1 MVKLLKEPIADS
13 MKGFLYLALVLVGLV
28 SQPLLA
34 HQMKQHTSQ
43 VTVRDGQVEVVLH
56 LDGDKWFAK
65 LADHH
70 SWLLGDTEMV
80 IDESLAAEA
89 KIKKIETLLRQ
100 EIQLRVN
107 KQQVPLTIEKLSY
120 YDSLLH
126 LRVLLLA
133 SSKVSSVEVKEVALK
148 YPKSLGQVYTSIAKP
163 QYKLAT
169 ADKQIEFQF
178 N

>member
-1 MVKLLKEPIADS
+1 MVKLLKERIAGS
-13 MKGFLYLALVLVGLV
+13 MKGFLYLALVLACLV

-43 VTVRDGQVEVVLH
+43 VTIRDGQVELVLH
-56 LDGDKWFAK
+56 LDGDKWLAK

-80 IDESLAAEA
+80 IDENLTAEV
-89 KIKKIETLLRQ
+89 KIKKVETLLRQ
-100 EIQLRVN
+100 EMQLRVN
-107 KQQVPLTIEKLSY
+107 KQEVPLTIEKLSY

-126 LRVLLLA
+126 IRVLLSA
-133 SSKVSSVEVKEVALK
+133 SSEVSSVDVKDVALK